1 MPKKRKRKRGKKK
14 LLFLRK
20 PKDQRSVE
28 GEEDGVREVILRLQM
43 KKIPIWRFLCLI
55 LFTFCLF
62 IFYSKISYEC
72 RVKTQF
78 SCYFHVCY
86 DM

>member
-1 MPKKRKRKRGKKK
+1 MPKKRKRKSGKKK

-43 KKIPIWRFLCLI
+43 KKIPIWRFLCQI
-55 LFTFCLF
+55 LFIFCLF
-62 IFYSKISYEC
+62 MFYSIISNEC
-72 RVKTQF
+72 RVKT
-78 SCYFHVCY
+78 
-86 DM
+86 